1 MEVFLYMEKHQQ
13 NIELYLSSGGDPKL
27 AARYKTPTLDNRAKL
42 SYLVSQMKITYE
54 KKESIPVQSL
64 DIDGQKVDKPQK
76 GIDVSDINVGDI
88 PKNEPEKPKFLGLIT
103 QYPVELHSTYHDAF
117 AIWLKLC
124 SLKIKLNAVDPEDE
138 AGAYSFQTKMLRY
151 IEKFDKHKRVLDHYL
166 ENKRILPTKS
176 KNDYSNM
183 SVLELDREKRNLAGL
198 ICRRKQTIAKMESM
212 LPEVTAPDYNRKLAA
227 INSKI
232 EQLEVLVLD
241 QEKILELLA

>member
-13 NIELYLSSGGDPKL
+13 NIELFLSSGGDPKL
-27 AARYKTPTLDNRAKL
+27 AARYKSPTLDNRAKL
-42 SYLVSQMKITYE
+42 SYLLSQMKISYE
-54 KKESIPVQSL
+54 KKQSL
-64 DIDGQKVDKPQK
+64 DIDRQKIDKAFKKETAQVPDP
-76 GIDVSDINVGDI
+76 I
-88 PKNEPEKPKFLGLIT
+88 EPEKPKFLGLIT

-138 AGAYSFQTKMLRY
+138 AAAYSFQTKMLRH
-151 IEKFDKHKRVLDHYL
+151 IEKFDKYKRVLDHYL

-198 ICRRKQTIAKMESM
+198 ICRRKQTIAKMESL

-227 INSKI
+227 INNKI

>member
-1 MEVFLYMEKHQQ
+1 MEKHQQ

-27 AARYKTPTLDNRAKL
+27 AARYKSATLDNRAKL
-42 SYLVSQMKITYE
+42 SYLLSQMNISYE
-54 KKESIPVQSL
+54 KKENIPGQSL
-64 DIDGQKVDKPQK
+64 DIDRQKVDKPQK
-76 GIDVSDINVGDI
+76 KEDPPVQV
-88 PKNEPEKPKFLGLIT
+88 PVEPDKPKFLGLIT

-117 AIWLKLC
+117 ALWLKLC

-138 AGAYSFQTKMLRY
+138 ASAYSFQTKMLRH
-151 IEKFDKHKRVLDHYL
+151 IQKFDKCKRVLDHYL

-198 ICRRKQTIAKMESM
+198 ICRRKQTIARMESL

-227 INSKI
+227 INNKI

-241 QEKILELLA
+241 QEKILELLV

>member
-1 MEVFLYMEKHQQ
+1 MEKHQQ
-13 NIELYLSSGGDPKL
+13 NLELYLSSGGDPKL

-42 SYLVSQMKITYE
+42 SYLLSQMKISNE
-54 KKESIPVQSL
+54 KKESIPGQSL
-64 DIDGQKVDKPQK
+64 DMHGQNVDKSKKVATVP
-76 GIDVSDINVGDI
+76 DPV
-88 PKNEPEKPKFLGLIT
+88 EPEKLKFLGLIT

-117 AIWLKLC
+117 AIWLQLC

-138 AGAYSFQTKMLRY
+138 ASAYSFQTKMLGY

-198 ICRRKQTIAKMESM
+198 ICRRKQTIAKMKDE
-212 LPEVTAPDYNRKLAA
+212 LPEVTAPDYNKRLAA
-227 INSKI
+227 INNKI

>member
-1 MEVFLYMEKHQQ
+1 MEKHQQ

-27 AARYKTPTLDNRAKL
+27 AARYKSATLDNRAKL
-42 SYLVSQMKITYE
+42 SYLLSQMNISYE
-54 KKESIPVQSL
+54 KKENIPGQSL
-64 DIDGQKVDKPQK
+64 DIDRQKVDKPQK
-76 GIDVSDINVGDI
+76 STDVSDINVGDI
-88 PKNEPEKPKFLGLIT
+88 TKNEPEKPKFLGLIT

-117 AIWLKLC
+117 TIWLKLC
-124 SLKIKLNAVDPEDE
+124 SLKIKLNVVDPEDE
-138 AGAYSFQTKMLRY
+138 AAAYSFQTKMLRH
-151 IEKFDKHKRVLDHYL
+151 IEKFDKCKRVLDHYL

-198 ICRRKQTIAKMESM
+198 ICRRKQTIARMESM

-227 INSKI
+227 INNKI

>member
-1 MEVFLYMEKHQQ
+1 MEKHQQ

-27 AARYKTPTLDNRAKL
+27 AARYKSPTLDNRSKL
-42 SYLVSQMKITYE
+42 SYLLSQMNISYE
-54 KKESIPVQSL
+54 KKENIHGQTL
-64 DIDGQKVDKPQK
+64 DIDRQKVDKPQK
-76 GIDVSDINVGDI
+76 KVDLPVPDPV
-88 PKNEPEKPKFLGLIT
+88 EPDKPKFLGLIT

-124 SLKIKLNAVDPEDE
+124 SLKIKLNGVDPEDE
-138 AGAYSFQTKMLRY
+138 ASAYSFQTKMLRH
-151 IEKFDKHKRVLDHYL
+151 IQKFDKCKRVLDHYL

-212 LPEVTAPDYNRKLAA
+212 LPEITAPDYNRKLAA
-227 INSKI
+227 INNKI
-232 EQLEVLVLD
+232 EQLEVLILD
-241 QEKILELLA
+241 QEKILELLV

>member
-1 MEVFLYMEKHQQ
+1 MEKHQQ

-27 AARYKTPTLDNRAKL
+27 AARYKTPTLDNRSKL
-42 SYLVSQMKITYE
+42 SYLLSQMKICYE
-54 KKESIPVQSL
+54 KKENIPGQSL
-64 DIDGQKVDKPQK
+64 DIDRQKVDKPQK
-76 GIDVSDINVGDI
+76 STDVSDINVGDI
-88 PKNEPEKPKFLGLIT
+88 TKNEPEKPKFLGLIT

-124 SLKIKLNAVDPEDE
+124 SLKIKLNAVDTEDE
-138 AGAYSFQTKMLRY
+138 AAAYSFQTKMLRH
-151 IEKFDKHKRVLDHYL
+151 IEKFDKCKRVLDHYL

-227 INSKI
+227 INNKI

-241 QEKILELLA
+241 QEKILELLV

>member
-1 MEVFLYMEKHQQ
+1 MEKHQQ
-13 NIELYLSSGGDPKL
+13 NLELYISSGGDPKL

-42 SYLVSQMKITYE
+42 SYLVSQMKMTYG
-54 KKESIPVQSL
+54 KKESIPEQSL
-64 DIDGQKVDKPQK
+64 DIDGQKVD
-76 GIDVSDINVGDI
+76 I
-88 PKNEPEKPKFLGLIT
+88 PKIEPEKPKFLGLIT

-176 KNDYSNM
+176 KNDYTNM
-183 SVLELDREKRNLAGL
+183 SVLELDRE
-198 ICRRKQTIAKMESM
+198 T
-212 LPEVTAPDYNRKLAA
+212 
-227 INSKI
+227 
-232 EQLEVLVLD
+232 
-241 QEKILELLA
+241 